1 MHYRIGSRGSKLA
14 LIQTE
19 YVCEKLKK
27 AYPEHTFEIV
37 IVKTK
42 GDKIQNRPLDQI
54 GGKGLFVKEIEEKIL
69 KDELHM
75 GVHSMKDMPA
85 QPAEG
90 LMFTKAW
97 GREDPRDV
105 LILRK
110 KNSFEELPLGAVI
123 GTGSKRRAYQLQKL
137 RPDLKIV
144 DIRGNVDTRLRKMEE
159 QQMDGIVL
167 AAAGLKRLRM
177 EDKIT
182 QYLTSSQMISA
193 PAQGVLALEVRKNNY
208 ELIAMLDAFC
218 DEEINLAVKAERAF
232 LERMGGGC
240 YMPVGAVCQKIDHG
254 NFQMEVMFGDE
265 QGKQLSFASVE
276 GSDPEEM
283 AKNAEREIRRQMA
296 GVVTLVG
303 AGPGDPG
310 LLTLKGKEAIAK
322 ADCMI
327 YDRLAAPE
335 LLEYAKADCE
345 MIYAGK
351 ENHHHTLKQ
360 DEINQLLVEKAMEY
374 ENVVR
379 LKGGDVYVFG
389 RGGEEGLYL
398 KEHGVAF
405 QIIPGISSAIAGPAY
420 AGIPVTHR
428 GLASG
433 FHVVTAHNRRD
444 ELAEIDFEAMARSK
458 DTCIFLMGLSK
469 VREIAEHLMEA
480 GMAANTKAAVIS
492 KATMPEQKACVSD
505 LTHIADEVEKVHLLS
520 PAIIIVGDVV
530 GLKDSLDVITEE
542 IESKKSC
549 IVPKIGKE
557 TSRLTK
563 LLRKQNVFVE
573 EIQVGEIC
581 KKDCV
586 IEKRVLEQIQWLI
599 FTSRNGIR
607 GFFENLYA
615 LNLDARDLSGVKIA
629 VIGEKTGDYLK
640 TYGVRAD
647 FIPKEFHEA
656 GFIKEFSSVV
666 RPTDTVWYAGGV
678 IGGEMLCRKL
688 ADVCK
693 IQKLCVY
700 ENRAVEVNEGKVQE
714 NVLFTCASSAERWIN
729 SLDLEDANQWKQE
742 GKAYSI
748 GPKTSEKLR
757 KMGVKHIIEAPKSG
771 YQELAKIFIEK

>member
-1 MHYRIGSRGSKLA
+1 MHYKIGSRGSKLA
-14 LIQTE
+14 LIQTK

-42 GDKIQNRPLDQI
+42 GDKIQNQPLNQI

-69 KDELHM
+69 NDELHM

-90 LMFTKAW
+90 LTFTKSW
-97 GREDPRDV
+97 SREDPRDV
-105 LILRK
+105 LILRE
-110 KNSFEELPLGAVI
+110 KNSLEELPMGAVI

-137 RPDLKIV
+137 RPDLQIV

-167 AAAGLKRLRM
+167 AAAGLKRLGI
-177 EDKIT
+177 EEKIT
-182 QYLTSSQMISA
+182 QYLSSAQMISA
-193 PAQGVLALEVRKNNY
+193 PAQGVLALEVRENNH

-218 DEEINLAVKAERAF
+218 DEEMDLAVKAERAF

-240 YMPVGAVCQKIDHG
+240 HMPVGAVCQKIDHE
-254 NFQMEVMFGDE
+254 NFRMEVMFGDE
-265 QGKQLSFASVE
+265 EGKRLSFASVE
-276 GSDPEEM
+276 GKNPEKI
-283 AKNAEREIRRQMA
+283 AKDAEWEIRRQMA
-296 GVVTLVG
+296 GTVTLVG

-322 ADCMI
+322 ADCII

-335 LLEYAKADCE
+335 LLEYAKTDCE

-360 DEINQLLVEKAMEY
+360 DEIHRLLVEKAMEY

-398 KEHGVAF
+398 EEHGVSF
-405 QIIPGISSAIAGPAY
+405 QVIPGISSAIAGPAY

-469 VREIAEHLMEA
+469 VREIAEHLMGA

-492 KATMPEQKACVSD
+492 KATMPEQKSCVGELSN
-505 LTHIADEVEKVHLLS
+505 IAEKVKKANLLS
-520 PAIIIVGDVV
+520 PAIIVVGDVV
-530 GLKDSLDVITEE
+530 GLKDFLNVITEE
-542 IESKKSC
+542 NGTKQSC

-563 LLRKQNVFVE
+563 LLRKQNVLVE

-581 KKDCV
+581 RKECEIAK
-586 IEKRVLEQIQWLI
+586 EALEQVQWLI
-599 FTSRNGIR
+599 FTSRNGIC

-615 LNLDARDLSGVKIA
+615 SNLDARDLSGVKIA

-640 TYGVRAD
+640 NYGICAD

-666 RPTDTVWYAGGV
+666 QPTDTIWYAGGV
-678 IGGEMLCRKL
+678 IGGETLCEKL
-688 ADVCK
+688 TDRCK
-693 IQKLCVY
+693 IQKICVY
-700 ENRAVEVNEGKVQE
+700 ENRAVEVREGKVQK
-714 NVLFTCASSAERWIN
+714 NVLFTCASSAERWIK
-729 SLDLEDANQWKQE
+729 SLDLEHANQWKQE

-771 YQELAKIFIEK
+771 YRELAKVFLEK